1 MVEVAVAELGGNGSA
16 VGSLEAFFAFGE
28 ASLSVMRA
36 RSALDDRG
44 PGASPILAEVD
55 AAHTRLRELFAAGD
69 VGVFEQALTVIVLAR
84 RAVELW
90 T

>member
-1 MVEVAVAELGGNGSA
+1 MAELGGRGSL
-16 VGSLEAFFAFGE
+16 VGSLEALVAFGE

-36 RSALDDRG
+36 RSALHDRG
-44 PGASPILAEVD
+44 PGARRTLAEVH
-55 AAHTRLRELFAAGD
+55 AAHTRLQELFAVGD
-69 VGVFEQALTVIVLAR
+69 TDVFEQALTVIVLAR